1 MNRNISGIREFD
13 TMLST
18 DVLRISRQSPLA
30 NIEIGLGGAGIAV
43 AGHAQTPEQAF
54 ISAIMPRRIND

>member
-1 MNRNISGIREFD
+1 MNKNIAGENEFG
-13 TMLST
+13 TIIST

-30 NIEIGLGGAGIAV
+30 NIGIGLGGAGIAV

-54 ISAIMPRRIND
+54 ISAIMPRRVND

>member
-18 DVLRISRQSPLA
+18 DAIRIARQSPLA
-30 NIEIGLGGAGIAV
+30 NIGIGLGGAGIAV